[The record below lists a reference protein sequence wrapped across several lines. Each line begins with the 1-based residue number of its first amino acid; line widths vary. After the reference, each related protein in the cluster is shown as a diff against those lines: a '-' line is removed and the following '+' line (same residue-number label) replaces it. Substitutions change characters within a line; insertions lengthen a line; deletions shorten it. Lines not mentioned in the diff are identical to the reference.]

1 MSLRN
6 PKIVVSLLAAATLG
20 LAQPVVMAQSKWR
33 AAGNFAVEHTSSE
46 AMKLFKEEVEKATA
60 GKLVIDL
67 FPAMQLG
74 GAQENVQGVRTG
86 SIQLTWVGM
95 AFLTR
100 TVPELEALSL
110 PFQFTSREQAFRVT
124 DGPIGAE
131 IDRRIAS
138 KGVTL
143 LGFMELGARHVT
155 NSKRPIK
162 SLEDFKGLKIRLQ
175 PNETHLASFR
185 ALGANAVA
193 MDVKELY
200 SALQQGVVD
209 GQENPFSII
218 NANRYFEVQK
228 FMTNTGHFFDFIVVI
243 ANRKAFESLPAAQ
256 QKAVR
261 EGMDAAVRY
270 QRERAKIQDADSLA
284 EIKRRGVNYDEVSP
298 KLVADMRAATANI
311 VDDVKKRAGA
321 DLVARVLA
329 EAAKQ

>member
-1 MSLRN
+1 MILRHPRFVASL
-6 PKIVVSLLAAATLG
+6 VAAVAIGFSQTS
-20 LAQPVVMAQSKWR
+20 AMAQAKWR

-46 AMKLFKEEVEKATA
+46 AMKLFKEELEKATA
-60 GKLVIDL
+60 GKFVVDL

-86 SIQLTWVGM
+86 SIQMTWVGM

-162 SLEDFKGLKIRLQ
+162 TLEDFKGLKIRLQ

-228 FMTNTGHFFDFIVVI
+228 FMSNTGHFFDFIVVI
-243 ANRKAFESLPAAQ
+243 ANRKAFEALSPAH

-261 EGMDAAVRY
+261 ESMNAAVRY
-270 QRERAKIQDADSLA
+270 QRERAMIQEADSIG
-284 EIKRRGVNYDEVSP
+284 EIKRRGVTYDEVSP
-298 KLVADMRAATANI
+298 KLIADMRAATANI
-311 VDDVKKRAGA
+311 VEDVKKRAGA

>member
-1 MSLRN
+1 MKLPTPR
-6 PKIVVSLLAAATLG
+6 IVASLLALATLT
-20 LAQPVVMAQSKWR
+20 LVQLDVMAQSKWR

-162 SLEDFKGLKIRLQ
+162 SLDDFKGLKIRLQ

-228 FMTNTGHFFDFIVVI
+228 FMTNTGHFFDFIVVL

-311 VDDVKKRAGA
+311 VEDVKKRAGA